1 MNGRPRGVKQMIQE
15 KSERPRACVCVVCV
29 VIPFIVDVRFVD
41 LYLPA
46 GLHRRNVTQDFSTV
60 LLRCLPSFFSREGFS
75 RSFPS
80 STAKSTVTVLCTT
93 NELIV
98 VHLLAFFFFF
108 CEEKTK
114 SYDDTGIRTNFPN
127 VRRFRG
133 YQLNHRG
140 DRQ

>member
-1 MNGRPRGVKQMIQE
+1 MKQMIQE

-75 RSFPS
+75 RSFLS

-108 CEEKTK
+108 ARKKPSRMTIPGFELTSPTSE
-114 SYDDTGIRTNFPN
+114 GFE
-127 VRRFRG
+127 FRG